1 MARAS
6 HLSRI
11 ALWLGTSKQAADDKK
26 FCLTNYWHLGLWPFT
41 GTGGSRAPPVPYYSL
56 AGKSKQAADEKKS
69 WLTSYWQLAQ
79 GHPADVTVNVV
90 RMIVDLGQSATRLD
104 VSSGAAPLHY
114 AASVRH
120 LDRCALFV
128 S

>member
-11 ALWLGTSKQAADDKK
+11 AFWL
-26 FCLTNYWHLGLWPFT
+26 
-41 GTGGSRAPPVPYYSL
+41 
-56 AGKSKQAADEKKS
+56 GKSKQAADDKKS

-114 AASVRH
+114 AASVPWQLEILVVR
-120 LDRCALFV
+120 LLAAGLRYLGLGTLATGNPGRPA
-128 S
+128 SGSWP